1 MADFIRKDATRRTG
15 AATLTISGTATGES
29 TGTIRYGSGG
39 YGNFGIAHKVVNST
53 LATTGNFTVQ
63 GRITGSTFWT
73 KLTALITPSTA
84 GALIAST
91 ASLIVDQIRIQST
104 ANTATSTGD
113 TVVLSVSVVPSVGSL
128 STGA

>member
-1 MADFIRKDATRRTG
+1 MAEFIRKDATRRTG

-39 YGNFGIAHKVVNST
+39 YGNFGIAHQVVNST

-73 KLTALITPSTA
+73 KRVFYSLPA
-84 GALIAST
+84 GAI
-91 ASLIVDQIRIQST
+91 
-104 ANTATSTGD
+104 
-113 TVVLSVSVVPSVGSL
+113 
-128 STGA
+128 